1 MTNNTIL
8 SIIGI
13 ACFAVL
19 FSEASGL
26 VDAIKWRLFRSE
38 ASAQRLKPLDCPMCL
53 SFWIGLCYALFSLPV
68 GMAYGFYSLLFAS
81 ICSIISIL
89 ISKAIK
95 P

>member
-1 MTNNTIL
+1 MINNTL
-8 SIIGI
+8 FGIIGI

-19 FSEASGL
+19 FSEASGA
-26 VDAIKWRLFRSE
+26 VDAIKWWLFRTQ
-38 ASAQRLKPLDCPMCL
+38 ASIQRLKPLDCPMCL

-68 GMAYGFYSLLFAS
+68 SITYGFYSLLFAS
-81 ICSIISIL
+81 TCSIISIL